1 MRRHKNIKRYIMS
14 KLLIVEDNTDYR
26 ELLTSFLE
34 NEGHEVIAAADG
46 ETAVEAVMNAEF
58 NLIILDIMLPQMD
71 GFEVCRR
78 IREKSDVPVIMLTA
92 LESEIHQMKGYML
105 RIDDYVA
112 KPVSMPLL
120 IRKVEAVLR
129 RTMPNQPKTLEYR
142 KISLDLGSHTVRVD
156 NEPVEFTLRE
166 FEILYELIK
175 APGEVVAR
183 KSLLNDLW
191 GYGYYNDTRIVDTH
205 IKNIRRKL
213 GDYDCIETVRG
224 VGYKL
229 KGSDI

>member
-1 MRRHKNIKRYIMS
+1 MS

-92 LESEIHQMKGYML
+92 LDSEIHQMKGYML

-129 RTMPNQPKTLEYR
+129 RTMPDQPKTLEYR

-156 NEPVEFTLRE
+156 NEPVDFTLRE

>member
-1 MRRHKNIKRYIMS
+1 MS

-92 LESEIHQMKGYML
+92 LDSEIHQMKGYML

-224 VGYKL
+224 IGYKL

>member
-1 MRRHKNIKRYIMS
+1 MS
-14 KLLIVEDNTDYR
+14 KLLIVEDNADYR
-26 ELLTSFLE
+26 ELLVSFLE
-34 NEGHEVIAAADG
+34 NEGYNITTASSG
-46 ETAVEAVMNAEF
+46 ETAVGLADKAAF
-58 NLIILDIMLPQMD
+58 DLIILDIMLPGMD
-71 GFEVCRR
+71 GYEVCRR
-78 IREKSDVPVIMLTA
+78 IREKSDIPVIMLTA
-92 LESEIHQMKGYML
+92 LDSEEHQMKGYML

-129 RTMPNQPKTLEYR
+129 RTLPDQPQTFEYGG
-142 KISLDLGSHTVRVD
+142 IVLDLKTHAVRVGGNVVD
-156 NEPVEFTLRE
+156 FTLRE

-175 APGEVVAR
+175 VPGKVVAR

-213 GDYDCIETVRG
+213 GEYDCIETIRG

-229 KGSDI
+229 KGGGI

>member
-1 MRRHKNIKRYIMS
+1 MS

-92 LESEIHQMKGYML
+92 LDSEIHQMKGYML

-129 RTMPNQPKTLEYR
+129 RTMPDQPKTLEYR

>member
-1 MRRHKNIKRYIMS
+1 MS

-92 LESEIHQMKGYML
+92 LDSEIHQMKGYML

-129 RTMPNQPKTLEYR
+129 RTMPDQPKTLEYR
-142 KISLDLGSHTVRVD
+142 KISLDLGSHTVHVD
-156 NEPVEFTLRE
+156 NEPVDFTLRE